1 MTTTFAMILGLFTT
15 GSAPMGLM
23 GGAIALI
30 VGLNF
35 WAESRD
41 ALETDG
47 TTKDLGRIS
56 GEPPIQGLP
65 LATSH
70 R

>member
-35 WAESRD
+35 WTESRD
-41 ALETDG
+41 ALEIPG
-47 TTKDLGRIS
+47 TTKDLGKIS
-56 GEPPIQGLP
+56 GERRMQGLP
-65 LATSH
+65 LATSKY
-70 R
+70 